1 MTPPAQEPPLPI
13 VGIGASA
20 GGLEAVEQFLRQV
33 PEKSGLAYGIPPDKD
48 MSILHGLLHLLAPM
62 VPRGLLLPID
72 FFLRSLAADRQEQS
86 VGVILSGMG
95 SDGTMDLR
103 AIKEKAGL
111 VLVQEPSSAGW

>member
-1 MTPPAQEPPLPI
+1 
-13 VGIGASA
+13 
-20 GGLEAVEQFLRQV
+20 
-33 PEKSGLAYGIPPDKD
+33 
-48 MSILHGLLHLLAPM
+48 MSILHWLLHLLAPTA
-62 VPRGLLLPID
+62 PRGLRLPID

-95 SDGTMDLR
+95 SDGAMDLR